1 MALGGK
7 WALIE
12 SLYIYC
18 TIYTRNWGYSPDPHV
33 AYSTV
38 KEGEKQTDNKTSGSD
53 ACNEEKKAE
62 CKGLE
67 CLRDMNVGVIFR

>member
-1 MALGGK
+1 M
-7 WALIE
+7 
-12 SLYIYC
+12 
-18 TIYTRNWGYSPDPHV
+18 
-33 AYSTV
+33 

-67 CLRDMNVGVIFR
+67 CLRDMNVGVILDSDSRES